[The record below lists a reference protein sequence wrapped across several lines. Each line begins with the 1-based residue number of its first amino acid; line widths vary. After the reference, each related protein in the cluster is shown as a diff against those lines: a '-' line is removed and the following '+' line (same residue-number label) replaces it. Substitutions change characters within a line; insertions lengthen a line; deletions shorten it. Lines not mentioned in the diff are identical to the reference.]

1 MTEMSARFRR
11 DIEALPEVFDLAA
24 QFLSSQQLDSE
35 LRFAVDFALEEVFTN
50 FVKYN
55 PEGSSDIGVSL
66 GIEDDQLK
74 LVLTDFDSPRF
85 DPNSDAPVV
94 DINKPL
100 AERKPGGLG
109 VHLVKTMMDR
119 VEYGHEERTST
130 ITLYKRLRETCS
142 T

>member
-11 DIEALPEVFDLAA
+11 DIDALPEVFDLAA
-24 QFLSSQQLDSE
+24 QFLSSHQLGSE

-55 PEGSSDIGVSL
+55 PDGVSDIGVSL